1 MKLSVQHRDIRS
13 TDPVDTLIE
22 EHILALQPRLQ
33 IDEAVVRL
41 EHRAGSSPAFHIS
54 VHLVTPG
61 PDVFAESDDHT
72 VRAAV
77 EKVMKQVRDKITDRH
92 AKRARKLKSNLSAPA
107 PGVRG
112 KRAS

>member
-13 TDPVDTLIE
+13 THALDSLIE
-22 EHILALQPRLQ
+22 EHILSLRPRLQ

-41 EHRAGSSPAFHIS
+41 EHRAGDSPAFHVS

-61 PDVFAESDDHT
+61 PDVSAESGDHT

-92 AKRARKLKSNLSAPA
+92 AKRARKLKSKLSSPA
-107 PGVRG
+107 PDARG
-112 KRAS
+112 ARVS